1 MTTNLSTRLFAIST
15 KIIRVKLSFTR
26 FIIFRSLVC
35 FLVEI
40 SVEELLRWKESEST
54 RTKRNSSI
62 PSTIKSINLSY
73 TFSLNR
79 WSPRHAKTKR
89 SQGNHRCT
97 QMQTPPRSSTT
108 VSSWTGLVYVTGDP
122 SERSPTWH
130 TVEKHKLVGNGTN
143 VRKIDGQ
150 REPSDKA
157 KRDASAVK
165 STESRKHVSFKRNA
179 TGEDNTSLIQL

>member
-1 MTTNLSTRLFAIST
+1 MIRTPPVSSLFYTKNYVSVPGINNMLSRRNLCRGIFE
-15 KIIRVKLSFTR
+15 VKR
-26 FIIFRSLVC
+26 
-35 FLVEI
+35 
-40 SVEELLRWKESEST
+40 ELT

-62 PSTIKSINLSY
+62 PNTIKSINLSY

-89 SQGNHRCT
+89 SQGIHWCT
-97 QMQTPPRSSTT
+97 QMQIPPRSSTT

-157 KRDASAVK
+157 KRYASAVK
-165 STESRKHVSFKRNA
+165 STESRKHVSFKRNT